1 MTRRSVAS
9 ILLAL
14 LLVGCQS
21 VDVEPAKNSLMI
33 PAQWR
38 TAVGPD
44 SPTEQLWWRNF
55 HDNDLN
61 RYVDQALQNNS
72 DVLIARERVNEYQAR
87 VYAADGSLFPSLDA
101 SAGGTRARSQSAAT
115 GLPVYSTLYKG
126 SLTAS
131 YDVDIWGVNR
141 STSNAAQASLD
152 AQKAA
157 AAAADL
163 TVASSVASGYVT
175 LLSLDEQLRVTRST
189 LKSREEAFNLA
200 KRQFETGYSS
210 RLELMQSD
218 SELRSTR
225 AQIPLLQ
232 HQIAQQENALS
243 LLVGTNPAGLPRNP
257 HFESVTPLTLPSQLP
272 SSLLN
277 RRPDIVQAQRQLIA
291 TDATLA
297 ASRASLLPSID
308 LTATGSIQDRT
319 LSDLLDN
326 PLQLW
331 SVGGSILAPLLNR
344 QALNAQVDISQSQRN
359 QALYSYEKTV
369 RNAFREVNDSLDA
382 IARYQEQLTE
392 LSAQQDVAQ
401 ETLRIA
407 QNRYRN
413 GYSSYLDVLD
423 AQRTLFSVQTN
434 VVQVKNN
441 LLLAQIDLY
450 KALGG
455 GWSELEKNKLAG
467 LAEHDVAAMA

>member
-1 MTRRSVAS
+1 MTLRPLAS
-9 ILLAL
+9 LMMAVILA
-14 LLVGCQS
+14 GCQS
-21 VDVEPAKNSLMI
+21 VDVK
-33 PAQWR
+33 PAQTSLHIPNQWR
-38 TAVGPD
+38 ADAGPA
-44 SPTEQLWWRNF
+44 SPVEQIWWRNF
-55 HDNDLN
+55 HDSHLN
-61 RYVDQALQNNS
+61 RYVDQALKNNS
-72 DVLIARERVNEYQAR
+72 DVLIARERIDEYQAR

-101 SAGGTRARSQSAAT
+101 GVTGTRARAQSAAT

-141 STSNAAQASLD
+141 STAAAAEASLA

-175 LLSLDEQLRVTRST
+175 LLSLDEQLRVTQST
-189 LKSREEAFNLA
+189 LTSREAAFNLA

-225 AQIPLLQ
+225 AQVPVLQ

-243 LLVGTNPAGLPRNP
+243 LLLGNNPGDVARG
-257 HFESVTPLTLPSQLP
+257 ESFDAITPLKLPSQLP
-272 SSLLN
+272 STLLN
-277 RRPDIVQAQRQLIA
+277 RRPDVVQAERQLVA
-291 TDATLA
+291 ADASLD
-297 ASRASLLPSID
+297 ASRASLLPSIN
-308 LTATGSIQDRT
+308 LTATGSLQDRT
-319 LSDLLDN
+319 LSGLLDN

-331 SVGGSILAPLLNR
+331 SVGASILAPLLNR
-344 QALNAQVDISQSQRN
+344 QALNAQVDVSQSQRN
-359 QALYSYEKTV
+359 QALYTYEKTV
-369 RNAFREVNDSLDA
+369 RNAFSEVNNSLDA
-382 IARYQEQLTE
+382 ITRYQEQLTE
-392 LSAQQDVAQ
+392 LLAQQDVSR

-407 QNRYRN
+407 QNRYNN

-423 AQRTLFSVQTN
+423 AQRTLYSVQTS

-455 GWSELEKNKLAG
+455 GWVSA
-467 LAEHDVAAMA
+467 

>member
-1 MTRRSVAS
+1 MTLRPVAG
-9 ILLAL
+9 LLIATF
-14 LLVGCQS
+14 LVGCQS
-21 VDVEPAKNSLMI
+21 ADVAPAKNTLQI

-38 TAVGPD
+38 ATSGPT

-55 HDNDLN
+55 HDNHLN
-61 RYVDQALQNNS
+61 RYVDQALHNNS
-72 DVLIARERVNEYQAR
+72 DVLIARERINEYQAR
-87 VYAADGSLFPSLDA
+87 VYAADSSLFPSLDA
-101 SAGGTRARSQSAAT
+101 GVSGTRARTQSAAT

-141 STSNAAQASLD
+141 STANAAQASLE

-175 LLSLDEQLRVTRST
+175 LLALDEQLRVTQST
-189 LKSREEAFNLA
+189 VKSREDALALA

-232 HQIAQQENALS
+232 HQIAVQENALS
-243 LLVGTNPAGLPRNP
+243 QLLGDNPEDVARSDSFSAL
-257 HFESVTPLTLPSQLP
+257 TPLQLPSQLP

-277 RRPDIVQAQRQLIA
+277 RRPDIVQAERQLIA
-291 TDATLA
+291 ADATLD
-297 ASRASLLPSID
+297 ASRASLLPSIN
-308 LTATGSIQDRT
+308 LTASGSVQDRT
-319 LSDLLDN
+319 LPGLLDN

-331 SVGGSILAPLLNR
+331 SLGGSILAPLLNR

-359 QALYSYEKTV
+359 QALYGYEKTV

-382 IARYQEQLTE
+382 ITRYQEQLTE
-392 LSAQQDVAQ
+392 LLAQQDVAQ

-450 KALGG
+450 KTLGG
-455 GWSELEKNKLAG
+455 GWS
-467 LAEHDVAAMA
+467 AA

>member
-1 MTRRSVAS
+1 MRLCAVAGFT
-9 ILLAL
+9 IAAL
-14 LLVGCQS
+14 LTGCQS
-21 VDVEPAKNSLMI
+21 ADVAPAKPTLLI

-38 TAVGPD
+38 EASGPI
-44 SPTEQLWWRNF
+44 SPMEQVWWRNF
-55 HDNDLN
+55 HDNNLN
-61 RYVDQALQNNS
+61 RYVERALQNNS
-72 DVLIARERVNEYQAR
+72 DVLIAREQVNEYQAR
-87 VYAADGSLFPSLDA
+87 VYAADGSLFPTLDA
-101 SAGGTRARSQSAAT
+101 SVGGTRARAQSAAT
-115 GLPVYSTLYKG
+115 GLPVYGSLYKG

-141 STSNAAQASLD
+141 STANAAQASLE

-163 TVASSVASGYVT
+163 TVASSVASGYIT
-175 LLSLDEQLRVTRST
+175 LLSLDEQLRVTQST
-189 LKSREEAFNLA
+189 LASREEAWKLA

-218 SELRSTR
+218 SDLRATR
-225 AQIPLLQ
+225 AQIPQIQ

-243 LLVGTNPAGLPRNP
+243 ILLGDSPGAVVRSANFDTL
-257 HFESVTPLTLPSQLP
+257 TPLKLPSQLP

-277 RRPDIVQAQRQLIA
+277 RRPDIVQAERQLIA

-297 ASRASLLPSID
+297 ASRASLLPSIN
-308 LTATGSIQDRT
+308 LTASGSIQDRT
-319 LSDLLDN
+319 LPGLLDN

-359 QALYSYEKTV
+359 QALYGYEKTV

-382 IARYQEQLTE
+382 ITRYQEQLNE
-392 LSAQQDVAQ
+392 LRAQQDVAQ

-413 GYSSYLDVLD
+413 GYSSYLDELD
-423 AQRTLFSVQTN
+423 ARRTLYSVQTS

-455 GWSELEKNKLAG
+455 GWSEG
-467 LAEHDVAAMA
+467 

>member
-1 MTRRSVAS
+1 MTLRPIAGLV
-9 ILLAL
+9 LAVML
-14 LLVGCQS
+14 TGCQS
-21 VDVEPAKNSLMI
+21 VDVKPAQPTLQI

-38 TAVGPD
+38 ADSGPA
-44 SPTEQLWWRNF
+44 SPAEQLWWRNF
-55 HDNDLN
+55 HDNNLN
-61 RYVDQALQNNS
+61 RYVDRALKNNS
-72 DVLIARERVNEYQAR
+72 DVLIARERINEYQAR
-87 VYAADGSLFPSLDA
+87 VFAADGNLFPSLDA
-101 SAGGTRARSQSAAT
+101 GVTGTRARSQSAAT
-115 GLPVYSTLYKG
+115 GLPVYGTLYRG

-141 STSNAAQASLD
+141 STASAAEASLA

-175 LLSLDEQLRVTRST
+175 LLSLDEQLRVTEST

-225 AQIPLLQ
+225 AQVPVLQ

-243 LLVGTNPAGLPRNP
+243 LLLGSNPGALARSES
-257 HFESVTPLTLPSQLP
+257 FEALTPLTLPSQLP
-272 SSLLN
+272 STLLN
-277 RRPDIVQAQRQLIA
+277 RRPDIVQAERQLVA
-291 TDATLA
+291 ADASLA
-297 ASRASLLPSID
+297 ASRASLLPSIN
-308 LTATGSIQDRT
+308 LTATGSIQDR
-319 LSDLLDN
+319 LLDN

-359 QALYSYEKTV
+359 QALYAYEKTV
-369 RNAFREVNDSLDA
+369 RNAFAEVNNSLDA
-382 IARYQEQLTE
+382 ITRYQEQLTE
-392 LSAQQDVAQ
+392 LLAQQEVAQ

-407 QNRYRN
+407 QNRNRN

-423 AQRTLFSVQTN
+423 AQRTLYSVQTS

-450 KALGG
+450 RALGG
-455 GWSELEKNKLAG
+455 GWKSA
-467 LAEHDVAAMA
+467 

>member
-1 MTRRSVAS
+1 MNLRPLAGLVMT
-9 ILLAL
+9 LTLA
-14 LLVGCQS
+14 GCQS
-21 VDVEPAKNSLMI
+21 VDVKPAQPSLTI
-33 PAQWR
+33 PTQWR
-38 TAVGPD
+38 TGVGPA
-44 SPTEQLWWRNF
+44 SPAEQDWWRNF
-55 HDNDLN
+55 HDNNLN
-61 RYVDQALQNNS
+61 RYVDQALKNNS
-72 DVLIARERVNEYQAR
+72 DVLIARERINEYQAR

-101 SAGGTRARSQSAAT
+101 GATGARARSQSAAT

-131 YDVDIWGVNR
+131 YDVDLWGVNR
-141 STSNAAQASLD
+141 STARAADASLD

-163 TVASSVASGYVT
+163 TVASSVASGYIT
-175 LLSLDEQLRVTRST
+175 LLSLDEQLRVTEST

-225 AQIPLLQ
+225 AQVPQLR
-232 HQIAQQENALS
+232 HQIAQQENALN
-243 LLVGTNPAGLPRNP
+243 LLLGDNPGDVARSERFDAL
-257 HFESVTPLTLPSQLP
+257 TPLKLPSQLP
-272 SSLLN
+272 STLLN
-277 RRPDIVQAQRQLIA
+277 RRPDIVQAERQLIA
-291 TDATLA
+291 ADETLA
-297 ASRASLLPSID
+297 ASRASLLPSIN

-319 LSDLLDN
+319 LPGLLDN

-331 SVGGSILAPLLNR
+331 SVGGTILAPLLNR

-359 QALYSYEKTV
+359 QALYSYEKIV
-369 RNAFREVNDSLDA
+369 RNAFAEVNDSLDA

-392 LSAQQDVAQ
+392 LLAQQAVSQ
-401 ETLRIA
+401 ETLRVA
-407 QNRYRN
+407 QNRYNN

-423 AQRTLFSVQTN
+423 AQRTLFSAQTS

-455 GWSELEKNKLAG
+455 GWYQ
-467 LAEHDVAAMA
+467 